1 MQSRNSRSTFAR
13 LLDNFLALSTLQ
25 AVNYLVPIVVFPYL
39 VRVLG
44 VEQFGL
50 FSFVMAVINYGV
62 IITDYGFDLA
72 ATKHIST
79 CREEQKRVDEVFS
92 SVIIIKMAMAIAF
105 LFVLTLLILS
115 VEKFSRHASLYYIAF
130 GVVVGQVLFP
140 AWFFQGIEKMR
151 YITILNALSKILFA
165 LAIFLFVH
173 DGTDLPLV
181 LLFNALGGIVAG
193 LAALWVA
200 QKQFGVRFAWQRL
213 ERLLF
218 YLHDAWYI
226 FTSRMAVQ
234 LYQSINIIILGFFAS
249 NTVVGYY
256 SIVEKIVRALG
267 NIMSS
272 LTRALYPYLSKL
284 YQESAALFY
293 QRNIQLAFL
302 IFCIMAPVAAVTY
315 IYAEEILAV
324 VTGLNPPPEEAVRLL
339 RIFAPVLTI
348 YLYGNQ
354 FTNILVILDEKKLLN
369 SIVVTAGLLNLIF
382 APWIIYFYGAVGLM
396 WINVF
401 FALFVFIVKGYY
413 IFIRFRRRDLK
424 GV

>member
-1 MQSRNSRSTFAR
+1 MQAKNGRSTFAR

-25 AVNYLVPIVVFPYL
+25 AVNYLVPIIIFPYL

-79 CREEQKRVDEVFS
+79 YRDVKEKVDEVFS
-92 SVIIIKMAMAIAF
+92 SVIIIKMAIAVAF
-105 LFVLTLLILS
+105 LFVLTLLIFG
-115 VEKFSRHASLYYIAF
+115 VEKFWQHASLYYLAF
-130 GVVVGQVLFP
+130 GVVLGQVLFP
-140 AWFFQGIEKMR
+140 GWFFQGIEKMR

-165 LAIFLFVH
+165 LATFLFVH
-173 DGTDLPLV
+173 DGSDLPLV

-193 LAALWVA
+193 TAAFWVA
-200 QKQFGVRFAWQRL
+200 QRQFGVCFVRQSR

-218 YLHDAWYI
+218 YLKDAWYI

-234 LYQSINIIILGFFAS
+234 FYQSINIIILGFFAS

-256 SIVEKIVRALG
+256 SVVEKIVRALG

-272 LTRALYPYLSKL
+272 LTRALYPYLGKL
-284 YQESAALFY
+284 YHESVALFY
-293 QRNIQLAFL
+293 RRNIELAVL
-302 IFCIMAPVAAVTY
+302 IFCIMSPIAAATY
-315 IYAEEILAV
+315 IYAHDILALV
-324 VTGLNPPPEEAVRLL
+324 MGMESPPPVAVTLL
-339 RIFAPVLTI
+339 KIFAPVLTI

-369 SIVVTAGLLNLIF
+369 SIVVIAGLLNLLF
-382 APWIIYFYGAVGLM
+382 APWIIYFFGVVGLM

-401 FALFVFIVKGYY
+401 FALFVFLVKGYF
-413 IFIRFRRRDLK
+413 IFVKFRRRDMKAL
-424 GV
+424 